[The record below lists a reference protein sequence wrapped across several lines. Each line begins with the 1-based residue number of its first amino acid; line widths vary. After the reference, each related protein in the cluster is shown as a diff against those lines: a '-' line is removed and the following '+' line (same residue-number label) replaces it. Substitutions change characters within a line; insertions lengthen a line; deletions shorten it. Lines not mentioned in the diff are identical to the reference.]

1 MYKKQITIKTY
12 VHIKFKSIK
21 NEVEWYFLSM
31 VGQKRLKNEIAEN
44 FKENIASYS
53 ERSPAVSSVNTNL
66 DKTGNLKT
74 QVFLKKS
81 KSL

>member
-1 MYKKQITIKTY
+1 
-12 VHIKFKSIK
+12 
-21 NEVEWYFLSM
+21 M

-53 ERSPAVSSVNTNL
+53 ERSPALSSENTNL

-81 KSL
+81 ESL